1 MEVVQVRT
9 AGLEVVPE
17 AWHEVEEVVAGD
29 HVRLSQKRQRYT
41 SYFRVKRL
49 GMDRNTRNLGP
60 SLSFSLS
67 FRNMSQ

>member
-41 SYFRVKRL
+41 SFKTEGVGNGSKHKES
-49 GMDRNTRNLGP
+49 GT
-60 SLSFSLS
+60 
-67 FRNMSQ
+67 